1 MNLVVLNI
9 FYFTQ
14 KHHLLGLQFVTK
26 HSTLLV
32 TSEPEYFNGQVQEY
46 RSEESYRSASEMYDI
61 LYDDLKIEDRIQ
73 G

>member
-1 MNLVVLNI
+1 MANYVVAGIQWRDTTRHTEWISIERNQIFAKCI

-32 TSEPEYFNGQVQEY
+32 TSEPELSVHKPL
-46 RSEESYRSASEMYDI
+46 I
-61 LYDDLKIEDRIQ
+61 
-73 G
+73 